1 MTQTPLYL
9 NLLLFCLGLYIIVRG
24 SDLFLDSA
32 VWIARASGVS
42 QLVIG
47 ATIVSICTTLP
58 EFVSSVTASLK
69 GAVDMALGNAV
80 GSIICNTGFI
90 LGGMLFFVVARAKR
104 EIFLVKGVFM
114 VGLIGVALALVR
126 PSLVD
131 GVARLD
137 RAEGCVLLI
146 FLAVFLVVN
155 YYESLH
161 VEAPASEGNGEAP
174 LPVARSEWS
183 RHMGLFAGGGL
194 LVAIGAYLLIEYGQR
209 IASDLGVK
217 EAVVSL
223 VFVAFGTSLPE
234 LFTAISAV
242 RKKAEDISVGNIFGA
257 NVLNI
262 ALVTGSSAVIRPLTL
277 EDEWLFR
284 LDIPVAL
291 CFCGFALLVGVG
303 RGRLGRKSGVCLVT
317 GYVLYLVSM
326 VALKRIG

>member
-1 MTQTPLYL
+1 MTGTPLYL
-9 NLLLFCLGLYIIVRG
+9 NLILFCLGLYIIVRG
-24 SDLFLDSA
+24 SDLFLDNA

-47 ATIVSICTTLP
+47 ATIVSLCTTLP
-58 EFVSSVTASLK
+58 EFVSSVTASVK
-69 GAVDMALGNAV
+69 GAVDMALGNAI

-104 EIFLVKGVFM
+104 EIFLVKGIFM
-114 VGLIGVALALVR
+114 VGLVGVALALVR
-126 PSLVD
+126 PSSQD

-146 FLAVFLVVN
+146 FLVIFLVVN

-161 VEAPASEGNGEAP
+161 VEAPASESDGGEP
-174 LPVARSEWS
+174 LPVSRAEWTQ
-183 RHMGLFAGGGL
+183 RMLRFAGGGV

-209 IASDLGVK
+209 VASDLGVK

-277 EDEWLFR
+277 EDQWLVR

-291 CFCGFALLVGVG
+291 VFCGFALCMGVA
-303 RGRLGRKSGVCLVT
+303 RGRMGRKSGALLMI
-317 GYVLYLVSM
+317 GYVLYLASM
-326 VALKRIG
+326 IVLKRLG